1 MIVSLSEEA
10 VVDVDRRGFIKYGIV
25 GMGAAA
31 LLGSGVGVSSARPVP
46 EGEAGDGGFV
56 KPSGKEVHIADRSLS
71 WWIERYKLPLHI
83 YSADVMARNVRAF
96 RQVFRDLYPN
106 GHVRFA
112 AKACAHPAVF
122 SIVLKEGAGIDV
134 ASYYETR
141 CALEAGAPPAKLDLN
156 GNCKEDFLIAR
167 AIETD
172 MLIVADSIEEFLIVS
187 AMAKQMGKSPRVVM
201 RLSGFELD
209 HVTAEAVFTA
219 GRWTKFGACLD
230 DMPQFLTTLD
240 SHPHIRFLGFHT
252 HIGSQ
257 IAELAPYLAVLGR
270 MIELGHLLTR
280 TGRKCEIINLGGGFP
295 LSYVTKEEWDTFLE
309 RVKDGYLASLKGDM
323 SRIFIWNN
331 RTGGF
336 EQRPDGSIDAS
347 RWNDDTFYTPHP
359 KEKMV
364 EAILRGKVRVG
375 GKDYDTVRALRGL
388 GEPALVIEPGRGIV
402 GDSAVTLARV
412 SQVRRI
418 GEWHNLMSLEMGV
431 TSFGEALVYM
441 PVNRWEIINDR
452 DRRDPGP
459 FEAFVAGNLC
469 FSGDMLAKYKVSL
482 QRRPE
487 RGDVVLIHDTG
498 SYGPQFFASNANSF
512 PRPARVLVESGG
524 KLTVMRRR
532 DTYEDIFSL

>member
-1 MIVSLSEEA
+1 
-10 VVDVDRRGFIKYGIV
+10 
-25 GMGAAA
+25 MGAAA
-31 LLGSGVGVSSARPVP
+31 FLGSGVGMSTARPVP
-46 EGEAGDGGFV
+46 EGDAGDGGFV
-56 KPSGKEVHIADRSLS
+56 KPSGKEAYIAERSLS
-71 WWIERYKLPLHI
+71 WWIERFKLPLHI
-83 YSADVMARNVRAF
+83 YSADVIARNVRAF
-96 RQVFRDLYPN
+96 RKVFRDLYPK

-112 AKACAHPAVF
+112 AKACTHPAVF
-122 SIVLKEGAGIDV
+122 RIVLQEGAGIDV

-141 CALEAGAPPAKLDLN
+141 CALEAGAPPVKLDLN

-187 AMAKQMGKSPRVVM
+187 GMAKEMGKSPRVVM
-201 RLSGFELD
+201 RLSGFELG

-230 DMPQFLTTLD
+230 DVPQFLKTLD
-240 SHPHIRFLGFHT
+240 SHPHVRFLGFHT

-270 MIELGHLLTR
+270 MIELGHLLTE
-280 TGRKCEIINLGGGFP
+280 TGRKCEILNIGGGFP
-295 LSYVTKEEWDTFLE
+295 LSYVTRQEWDRFME
-309 RVKDGYLASLKGDM
+309 RVKDGYLASQKGDM
-323 SRIFIWNN
+323 SRVFIWNN

-336 EQRPDGSIDAS
+336 ERRSDGSIDAS
-347 RWNDDTFYTPHP
+347 RWNDDTFYTAYP

-364 EAILRGKVRVG
+364 EAILRGKVPVG
-375 GKDYDTVRALRGL
+375 GKDIDTIRALKDL
-388 GEPALVIEPGRGIV
+388 GEPALVIEPGRGVV

-412 SQVRRI
+412 SQVRKI
-418 GEWHNLMSLEMGV
+418 GKCHNLVSLEMGV

-452 DRRDPGP
+452 DRKDPEA

-469 FSGDMLAKYKVSL
+469 FSGDMLARYKVSL
-482 QRRPE
+482 QRRPV
-487 RGDVVLIHDTG
+487 RGDVILIHDTG

-512 PRPARVLVESGG
+512 PRPARVLVGADG
-524 KLTVMRRR
+524 KLTVMRQR
-532 DTYEDIFSL
+532 DRYNEIFSL